1 MQSLQQIGTL
11 VNLLRGGYANDN
23 PACFCQC
30 GKFCPGADACI
41 PVQGQIHQPY
51 WTLRE
56 AITPRGRQWAGCLY
70 DPQES
75 RFLVHTL
82 YGNAYVTPCAAAN
95 VVVAHALRAKTHPLR
110 FDQGQFC
117 KVDLTQVE
125 QGIAQRLFEMGYGAF
140 LDQETVARFPHP
152 LIAAG
157 YRAAQDEAE
166 AAIMDKEPGFV
177 WDLRQA
183 VAA

>member
-56 AITPRGRQWAGCLY
+56 AITPRG
-70 DPQES
+70 
-75 RFLVHTL
+75 HTL